1 MKFAVWHWRDFFNRN
16 VDKMVH
22 NTNMNCFAVV
32 QCAWLW
38 YKLDILL
45 FLHEFV
51 FTSKDLTNS
60 TLYGKYYE
68 PVIFAHES

>member
-22 NTNMNCFAVV
+22 NTDMNCFAVV

-51 FTSKDLTNS
+51 FN
-60 TLYGKYYE
+60 
-68 PVIFAHES
+68 